1 MTSDLVRESQAIQK
15 SEKVGVL
22 YLTQEI
28 KKARAKLI
36 DLAWVT
42 KIALKTE
49 RAKEK
54 LVTLA

>member
-1 MTSDLVRESQAIQK
+1 MTSDLVRESQTIQK

-42 KIALKTE
+42 KIALERE